1 MRALW
6 LTVVWA
12 ALCGALI
19 SAAEEP
25 KDRALSEPA
34 SKASIEVLP
43 KGTLSADR
51 TYVAT
56 GEMVRLLLRISGE
69 GNPRACTLEQPTLP
83 ALAHLELVT
92 VSQRNEVAF
101 RSGTQVFSTTFLY
114 TLRARAP
121 GGERI
126 PAIQVRY
133 KAEGDRE
140 SRTIAVEGL
149 EIVVREGRRVSR
161 RAIALI
167 VLVAAGGA
175 LLGAAWRLRARK
187 LKRGARGVK
196 AGAPG
201 GSAAGGDEKSRAA
214 VGALAVVEDARG
226 LKVAGAWGEYGA
238 QIFAALS
245 AYLERDSAA
254 EVEELREALGAL
266 CERVRYAKDR
276 EAERGIEECA
286 RKAEIFFKNKI
297 RKQFEQIQH
306 V

>member
-1 MRALW
+1 LGALW
-6 LTVVWA
+6 LTVVRA
-12 ALCGALI
+12 ALCGALV
-19 SAAEEP
+19 SAAEGP
-25 KDRALSEPA
+25 KDKAISEPT
-34 SKASIEVLP
+34 SKGPSEVLP

-56 GEMVRLLLRISGE
+56 GKMVRLLLRISGE
-69 GNPRACTLEQPTLP
+69 GNPHACTLEQPVLP

-114 TLRARAP
+114 TLKAHSP

-149 EIVVREGRRVSR
+149 EIVVGEGPHVSHRV
-161 RAIALI
+161 IALI
-167 VLVAAGGA
+167 ILVAAGGA
-175 LLGAAWRLRARK
+175 LLGTAWRLRARK
-187 LKRGARGVK
+187 LERGAGGVK

-201 GSAAGGDEKSRAA
+201 GSVAAGDEKSRAA
-214 VGALAVVEDARG
+214 VGALAMVEDAHG
-226 LKVAGAWGEYGA
+226 LKVAGEWGEYGA

-245 AYLERDSAA
+245 SYLERDSAA
-254 EVEELREALGAL
+254 EAEKLREALGAL

-276 EAERGIEECA
+276 EAERGIEDCA
-286 RKAEIFFKNKI
+286 RKAEIFFKDKI
-297 RKQFEQIQH
+297 RKQLEQ
-306 V
+306 